1 MPFTREEIAES
12 YYEDTAPR
20 NSDILGYVAE
30 DITLIAETRADGIF
44 VFDTLFSTVKEEDLC
59 LHQLQCAIQLPPSRA
74 PLTPTKPITKL

>member
-20 NSDILGYVAE
+20 TSDILGYIAE

-44 VFDTLFSTVKEEDLC
+44 VFDNMFSTVKE
-59 LHQLQCAIQLPPSRA
+59 
-74 PLTPTKPITKL
+74 